1 MTDAEVSYS
10 ALEAAWVYLH
20 SSHDS
25 VAFEHGLIPN
35 KEAVPSHSFGGMLL
49 RVFKGRC
56 FQLCLLKDS
65 YPSGNCREDERGGGG
80 GGPVSLQT
88 AAPLGTDLKL
98 IL

>member
-10 ALEAAWVYLH
+10 ALEAVWVYLH

-49 RVFKGRC
+49 RVFKVFPAVFTQRQLSQWELQGR
-56 FQLCLLKDS
+56 
-65 YPSGNCREDERGGGG
+65 
-80 GGPVSLQT
+80 
-88 AAPLGTDLKL
+88 
-98 IL
+98 